1 MCKCPAT
8 QETNFLCKLDYFLQ
22 HWENDLLKVCGLV
35 SFCSSLLYCVLF
47 QVRALN
53 TLLIILFDCLIFKL
67 DLGLR
72 PWVEPPCKK
81 IFLGNPSP
89 LPSTHYKKF
98 KTKDENR
105 MKGFVGSARHLL
117 GCVGREMLWASSNW
131 LHIVLLN
138 QQQVKLSEHR

>member
-117 GCVGREMLWASSNW
+117 GCVGREMLWACSNW
-131 LHIVLLN
+131 LHVVVAA
-138 QQQVKLSEHR
+138 QPTTG

>member
-1 MCKCPAT
+1 MCECPAT
-8 QETNFLCKLDYFLQ
+8 QETNFLSKLDYFLQ
-22 HWENDLLKVCGLV
+22 HWESDLLKVCGLV
-35 SFCSSLLYCVLF
+35 SFCSSLLYCDIF
-47 QVRALN
+47 QVHALN
-53 TLLIILFDCLIFKL
+53 RLLIILFDCLIFKL

-81 IFLGNPSP
+81 IFLGNPTP

-117 GCVGREMLWASSNW
+117 GCVGREMLWACSNW
-131 LHIVLLN
+131 LHVVVAAQPTTGYAI
-138 QQQVKLSEHR
+138 